1 MRRLYGCIPYRISLH
16 GADRIGN
23 LSAGNSL
30 WIGVTVLGLHLV
42 LLNVLYPKFLGGRLR
57 LNPVAYD
64 CPAGLGITMGGHW
77 ASTGDSYHREYED
90 CVRSR
95 RVGEAVGRVVR
106 RERRRERAA
115 GKGRRLGLEFP
126 GFGEF

>member
-1 MRRLYGCIPYRISLH
+1 M
-16 GADRIGN
+16 
-23 LSAGNSL
+23 

-57 LNPVAYD
+57 RASIPWRYD
-64 CPAGLGITMGGHW
+64 CPAGLGITIGGHW

-106 RERRRERAA
+106 RERRGERAA